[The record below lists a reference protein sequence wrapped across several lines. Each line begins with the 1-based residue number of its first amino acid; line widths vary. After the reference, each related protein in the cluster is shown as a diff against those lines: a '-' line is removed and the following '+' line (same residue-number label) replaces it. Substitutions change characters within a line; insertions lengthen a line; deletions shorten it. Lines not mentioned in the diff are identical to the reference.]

1 MKVPGVREK
10 SRAKTKPAQAG
21 RRILY
26 LQIAMDYPCLNG
38 SKDERLGLSI
48 QRPLFTL

>member
-10 SRAKTKPAQAG
+10 SKAKTKPAQAG

-26 LQIAMDYPCLNG
+26 LQIAMDFYRCL
-38 SKDERLGLSI
+38 KWVKR
-48 QRPLFTL
+48 